1 MPTYQPEQTTRPWA
15 WIQSNWNVLI
25 KWKWTVTAF
34 AALVFVGATLFA
46 FLKPPVYEATGRIW
60 IENEPNVLPTVI
72 TDVQPFDSTD
82 RSYVQSYY
90 ELLSSRALAVQ
101 TIEKLK
107 LYENAEF
114 TSGVTTERTAESFQ
128 DPVVHEKLIE
138 RFRKKVSVAPVQDT
152 RLADVVFKDR
162 DPKFAAETLNAMMDS
177 YIDLIV
183 RQKFQASAQ
192 ASEFLNTQV
201 GSLQEE
207 IQQDEQKLNEYGS
220 EKDILPLSPS
230 EAPTVTALAD
240 VNKSLTEATIDRIK
254 KYDYYNQIKM
264 ATPDNIPDALTN
276 PLIQR
281 LREQRA
287 TLSQEYAQRLETIR
301 PEYPQMQELKARIDS
316 LTASLKAETDSII
329 NSAFTDYQAAM
340 SKEQSLKNEFAAQ
353 KSRAFKNSS
362 NSIAYNI
369 LASEIANKKTV
380 LDSLLRRQ
388 SETDL
393 ASRLR
398 NMKSTNVWI
407 VDRADYPIRP
417 AFPKKRNILVLGLL
431 IGLAGGAG
439 LALLIEYVG
448 DAVRNSKDIAHHT
461 GLPTLGTVPSLNGDA
476 RPVNPLSEFER
487 LRSLFRGTDR
497 TPKAQGADGD
507 DGRKAGFLARRS
519 DPAAPGNGES
529 NGPIELITAR
539 EPESI
544 QAESYRSI
552 RTTLLVSSPPGK
564 IKTILFTSP
573 LAREGKSSTVANLAV
588 SMSQAGR
595 RVVIVDSD
603 LRRPRQNKIFE
614 VAKGAG
620 LTNYL
625 SSDID
630 KEEILR
636 QTPFENLFIV
646 KSGPVPTSP
655 IELLISDK
663 MDMFISFLRKN
674 FDYIFFDAPPI
685 LVVSDAIAMGPMID
699 GVVLVARGGQTPI
712 QALKQTSQKLS
723 AHHLKCLGV
732 IINGVNMVE
741 QDGYY
746 AKQYYHYYK

>member
-1 MPTYQPEQTTRPWA
+1 MATYHTEQTTRPWA
-15 WIQSNWNVLI
+15 WIQNNWNVLL

-34 AALVFVGATLFA
+34 SALVFLGAGLFA
-46 FLKPPVYEATGRIW
+46 FLKPPVYQATGRIW
-60 IENEPNVLPTVI
+60 IENEPNVLPTV

-82 RSYVQSYY
+82 RSFVQSYY
-90 ELLSSRALAVQ
+90 ELLGSRSLAVQ
-101 TIEKLK
+101 TIEKLR

-114 TSGVTTERTAESFQ
+114 TSGITGERTAKSFE
-128 DPVVHEKLIE
+128 DPIIREKMIE
-138 RFRKKVSVAPVQDT
+138 RFRKKVSVTPVQDT
-152 RLADVVFKDR
+152 RLADVMFNDH
-162 DPKFAAETLNAMMDS
+162 DPRFATETLNAMLDS

-192 ASEFLNTQV
+192 ASEFLTTQIV
-201 GSLQEE
+201 SLREE
-207 IQQDEQKLNEYGS
+207 IQADEKKLNDYGS
-220 EKDILPLSPS
+220 EKDILPLTAS
-230 EAPTVTALAD
+230 EAPAVTRLGE
-240 VNKSLTEATIDRIK
+240 VSKSLTEATIDRIK
-254 KYDYYNQIKM
+254 KYDYYNQIKN

-276 PLIQR
+276 TLIQR

-287 TLSQEYAQRLETIR
+287 TLSREYAKRLATVR
-301 PEYPQMQELKARIDS
+301 PEYPEMQRLRSELDS
-316 LTASLKAETDSII
+316 TKEALQTETDNII
-329 NSAFTDYQAAM
+329 NSAYTDYQASLAT
-340 SKEQSLKNEFAAQ
+340 EQSLKNQYDNLKIE
-353 KSRAFKNSS
+353 AFKNSS
-362 NSIAYNI
+362 NSIVYNSLVI
-369 LASEIANKKTV
+369 DITNKKNV
-380 LDSLLRRQ
+380 LESLLKRQ

-393 ASRLR
+393 TSRLR
-398 NMKSTNVWI
+398 NMKSTNVWV

-417 AFPKKRNILVLGLL
+417 AFPKKRSILLLGLL
-431 IGLAGGAG
+431 LGLAGGAG

-448 DAVRNSKDIAHHT
+448 DAVRNSKDIANHT

-476 RPVNPLSEFER
+476 KPATPISEFER

-497 TPKAQGADGD
+497 TPKDPGSEKE
-507 DGRKAGFLARRS
+507 DGRKPGFLARGLEPS
-519 DPAAPGNGES
+519 KPDNGDS
-529 NGPIELITAR
+529 VGPIELITAR
-539 EPESI
+539 EPDSI
-544 QAESYRSI
+544 QSESYRSI

-573 LAREGKSSTVANLAV
+573 LAREGKSATVANLAV

-614 VAKGAG
+614 VTKGAG
-620 LTNYL
+620 LTNFL

-646 KSGPVPTSP
+646 KSGPIPTSP

-663 MDMFISFLRKN
+663 MDSFISFLRKN
-674 FDYIFFDAPPI
+674 FDYIFFDAPPV
-685 LVVSDAIAMGPMID
+685 LVVSDAIAIGPMID

-712 QALKQTSQKLS
+712 QALKQTSQKLT

>member
-1 MPTYQPEQTTRPWA
+1 MATYHTEQTTRPWA
-15 WIQSNWNVLI
+15 WIQNNWNVLL

-34 AALVFVGATLFA
+34 SALVFLGAGLFA
-46 FLKPPVYEATGRIW
+46 FLKPPVYQATGRIW
-60 IENEPNVLPTVI
+60 IENEPNVLPAV

-82 RSYVQSYY
+82 RSFVQSYY
-90 ELLSSRALAVQ
+90 ELLSSRSLAVQ
-101 TIEKLK
+101 TIEKLR

-114 TSGVTTERTAESFQ
+114 TSGITGERTAKSFE
-128 DPVVHEKLIE
+128 DPIIREKMIE
-138 RFRKKVSVAPVQDT
+138 RFRKKVSVMFNDH
-152 RLADVVFKDR
+152 
-162 DPKFAAETLNAMMDS
+162 DPRFATETLNAMLDS

-192 ASEFLNTQV
+192 ASEFLTTQIV
-201 GSLQEE
+201 SLREE
-207 IQQDEQKLNEYGS
+207 IQADEKKLNDYGS
-220 EKDILPLSPS
+220 EKDILPLTAS
-230 EAPTVTALAD
+230 EAPAVTRLGE
-240 VNKSLTEATIDRIK
+240 VSKSLTEATIDRIK
-254 KYDYYNQIKM
+254 KYDYYNQIKN

-276 PLIQR
+276 TLIQR

-287 TLSQEYAQRLETIR
+287 TLSREYAKRLATVR
-301 PEYPQMQELKARIDS
+301 PEYPEMQRLRSELDS
-316 LTASLKAETDSII
+316 TKEALQTETDNII
-329 NSAFTDYQAAM
+329 NSAYTDYQASLAT
-340 SKEQSLKNEFAAQ
+340 EQSLKNQYDSLKGE
-353 KSRAFKNSS
+353 AFKNSS
-362 NSIAYNI
+362 NSIVYNSLVI
-369 LASEIANKKTV
+369 EITNKKNV
-380 LDSLLRRQ
+380 LESLLKRQ

-393 ASRLR
+393 TSRLR

-417 AFPKKRNILVLGLL
+417 AFPKKRSILLLGLL
-431 IGLAGGAG
+431 LGLAGGAG

-448 DAVRNSKDIAHHT
+448 DAVRNSKDIANHT

-476 RPVNPLSEFER
+476 KPATPISEFER

-497 TPKAQGADGD
+497 TPKDQGSERE
-507 DGRKAGFLARRS
+507 DGRKPGFLARRLEPS
-519 DPAAPGNGES
+519 KPDNGDS
-529 NGPIELITAR
+529 VGPIELITAR
-539 EPESI
+539 EPDSI
-544 QAESYRSI
+544 QSESYRSI

-573 LAREGKSSTVANLAV
+573 LAREGKSATVANLAV

-614 VAKGAG
+614 VTKGAG
-620 LTNYL
+620 LTNFL

-646 KSGPVPTSP
+646 KSGPIPTSP

-663 MDMFISFLRKN
+663 MDLFISFLRKN
-674 FDYIFFDAPPI
+674 FDYIFFDAPPV
-685 LVVSDAIAMGPMID
+685 LVVSDAIAIGPMID

-712 QALKQTSQKLS
+712 QALKQTSQKLT